1 MGRRAASNL
10 PRASRPPPRPL
21 YLCMHVAIACAR
33 VRGRLRASAILTPFV
48 GTAHFSRARCRTV
61 ATPLPRT
68 RCSVEAVGAYP
79 MPTLCLPY
87 AYPTPTL
94 RLPYALYPAYPMPT
108 LCLQAGGAPLLQH
121 DAQRAAHQ
129 HGHVDCDALPR
140 PRRSARA
147 RGVPR
152 HPEGTLHAIAH
163 ATLHACHS
171 ACHSALHPT

>member
-21 YLCMHVAIACAR
+21 NLCMHVAIACAR

-94 RLPYALYPAYPMPT
+94 CLVPCLPYAYPMP
-108 LCLQAGGAPLLQH
+108 AGWWRTTTTTRCSTRRTSTWPCGLRCSASSSP
-121 DAQRAAHQ
+121 QRAGSRRPA
-129 HGHVDCDALPR
+129 A
-140 PRRSARA
+140 PRR
-147 RGVPR
+147 
-152 HPEGTLHAIAH
+152 HP
-163 ATLHACHS
+163 ACHS
-171 ACHSALHPT
+171 ACHPACMP